1 MAEGYKSYRIRTKVG
16 QDAPNVVNVHLDQTY
31 DEFQILSLKID
42 QKNSYNLYQS
52 DKGIIVGRVLAN
64 GGVGVSNA
72 KVSIFIETDDTMSL
86 DKHIIYPY
94 SSVNDINDDRVRYNL
109 LPDYVDE
116 TCHQNVGT
124 FPNKRYVL
132 DNDDVI
138 EVFDRFWKYTTVT
151 NTAGDYMLYGIPT
164 GNHTLHMDVDLSDIG
179 LLSQK
184 PRDLAYKGFNINLFE
199 SPTKFKQDTNL
210 NSLAQIK
217 SQDIGVFV
225 YPFWGDSTD
234 NPDNIAVTRCD
245 IQIDYKFEPTCVFIG
260 CIITDTGS
268 NAIGKNCAG
277 TTDVGKMSD
286 LVSGEGSIEMIRKT
300 IDNKVEEFQ
309 IKGNRVIDGDGVWC
323 YQIPMNLDYVMTDE
337 FGNLVPTDNPD
348 KGIPTRTRVRF
359 RVSLDDPPS
368 DNTARKRCK
377 YLVPNN
383 PRLDEERFPVFTA
396 DKMHEP
402 DYEFGSNTRE
412 ESFCDLFWNKVY
424 TVKNYIPRIQKNTKI
439 TNRKHTGI
447 KLINHYGDN
456 NPMPYNNLSIKLSFT
471 YRFICVLTKIFILLV
486 GFLNN
491 IITILGAIPCKIAD
505 FFRSIADFFNFKILG
520 WRPLGAVAR
529 MFEAVAK
536 VFDLLTPPCIAIS
549 SEFCT
554 GDVTHAYTFYPGCG
568 RKGLANVVGALADCV
583 WERTQ
588 ERHYDDM
595 RDVKQEDK
603 TEPIN
608 NDSELYNCVES
619 QLAED
624 NDATS
629 FNFQN
634 DWINGTLYSPLW
646 YRKITPKRSFLF
658 GLFKRSAKDEWCS
671 ADHAYNGL
679 VRIFH
684 PCAVKR
690 DGPATYTTHDGKSE
704 QARYMSGNPGC
715 SDDCHENKTVIGL
728 NNGVIRTKQTMLG
741 QTVYYYKPVE
751 FETIKQEGD
760 GLRTEGNNNGALKL
774 LFATDIV
781 LLGSLNDCDLNGVPQ
796 FFKSLESS
804 TYKLPPNMLFTDNN
818 MVQSFNEDGTISTRF
833 DQVST
838 SEMTGN
844 DWGNSND
851 DICGEPDGGLFYDI
865 GCSSIEMIPKSCIN
879 LLRICEFGVSLD
891 ETKQVPNLANVEE
904 SGDNAFETLVPDGF
918 ISKDELYNDNE
929 RSMFATMN
937 GNELLTKL
945 NTENGL
951 KEYDFRHLYVDNF
964 DNSLFAAMS
973 LRQKKCS
980 EYTYTNNWNLE
991 SFSAGYYDF
1000 RMGKRPY
1007 FYDKENRF
1015 PRYENSFYF
1024 YFGLKVGKTAIDKFN
1039 SQFFAECYNSEDAVS
1054 PIRVEVKGN
1063 SWCSEIKDDEGLNA
1077 KNDGF
1082 VKIDLSDISL
1092 PCDILIQDVNNGDF
1106 EFVVNDINDEKII
1119 IANTVPQECIDTHKK
1134 VCMTKDG
1141 KTICSLDNSKY
1152 TMTVTDSEGEIITV
1166 DFELFAPYLKYDVEQ
1181 TNFKKPENILLDMFK
1196 NETNVRDAIAR
1207 NDANAGVTGFEN
1219 TRGIGGTIAIYNI
1232 VDGLS
1237 GDYLLSYDIDIVS
1250 INKIDGL
1257 KNEND
1262 EDIKYEVKVEV
1273 RNGGIIPSSA
1283 SNYLV
1288 YSDLNKKLFIFGV
1301 PKGDERYKI
1310 TITQYCAWKD
1320 GTTTTYYSTNNKYS
1334 HTVYIGD
1341 MTPYKLYIGN
1351 VVDYDVISHW
1361 GTGYELDNSITSRPI
1376 FNKYRVNLSGSGTYF
1391 DKTKFNENWLHISDY
1406 DGTGA
1411 DGKPRYYWDRLDS
1424 YQKCLKKIN
1433 NDLKNGNSNE
1443 SNFPFRTADDI
1454 RQCIRTENVKTNDNI
1469 PYLDGILLNRDLNN
1483 FIRQLTNDIDTLKNN
1498 STGSIDIEQEDA
1510 INLMEDIIQMCEK
1523 IMEIKEEFITQMK
1536 TCFWLTCPEES
1547 KTIRF
1552 RATTDDMPVGFYIAH
1567 RSERSADD
1575 GNYNVFEYN
1584 EKGQLYF
1591 SFNEERRITD
1601 ITIPSLTI
1609 RSSENFGIDS
1619 ISFRNES
1626 DRQKYIVKDEVS
1638 LGLDNKC
1645 GFDLSNRQKYAFFV
1659 GVMNSAEQVRKN
1671 PNNRNDDEMVPN
1683 GDSIPTGIKGN
1694 DWFTPQ
1700 TKKLFGFHVLDK
1712 IMNVNYI
1719 SWAYI
1724 DGIPYFKPKILK
1736 NGNLV
1741 EDTTK
1746 NGRSVISNGFFAA
1759 NMYNGVAKSV
1769 DDKTLT
1775 EFETKNVGRYG
1786 MEIVTPRNVGGRVNN
1801 EDSMPTERYI
1811 SGSTNAPMV
1820 YFNWR
1825 NYTIDNIFES
1835 TASEGGKTAQYVP
1848 LLPVS
1853 SSMEIEDS
1861 SYCNVSE
1868 EIYGG
1873 MTITL
1878 SDDSVNNCKDRS
1890 QNVIHVTANN
1900 SSGDVVYFVFGVSDT
1915 QPYPLNA
1922 FNLPT
1927 TPTGDTKY
1935 DEENDGWFNTMTKEI
1950 KKGHV
1955 FSENDDTYKIF
1966 GISNTKEVFVSR
1978 ALKMPIGYEN
1988 QYVPAFGTELQN
2000 ENGENVTVCEYFNI
2014 ECDDEDLKKFY
2025 NGATVGTTGVFKNGQ
2040 ISIRIKLPFIGYQ
2053 TITYT
2058 SDFSGD
2064 MYIVAVT
2071 ENNCRAISPVY
2082 SLANVYASVV
2092 IGPVHTKVIKSS
2104 SGGGGGGD
2112 EPTPEG
2118 GGDDTPEN
2126 NNENAEQTRSLSR
2139 AAGTRA
2145 EGDDS
2150 GDGGESGGEGGE
2162 GEKTETEIKDTNAV
2176 GFYVTNA
2183 IPMNEG
2189 KNIMDELCYE
2199 GDDRTFEGLYYFN
2212 YFDYEL
2218 HAICE
2223 LDPLHVVEDT
2233 AIIPAADNKCDKNIM
2248 FVNVDDDTYEII
2260 ESYIQ
2265 NEREKNDWS
2274 LFDAKQML
2282 RNALSNVTTVELRDV
2297 TGLRHIACISADSLD
2312 MYKDE
2317 WNAISYRPNG
2327 GYWYNKAMPDD
2338 TSDTSIKT
2346 KYLSTNSRKN
2356 YGVYSLFGVP
2366 CPTAEMKN
2374 AGSRF
2379 GGWYEI
2385 DNEEEIIQYKEFE
2398 NYECDYEYTE
2408 DETSP
2413 DWVENKNK
2421 EPKIYV
2427 AKWITPFIIRWLAN
2441 ESSYGYFDVEGE
2453 PTECAME
2460 IEDDATTPKEYACV
2474 YGIPKNHM
2482 EGFEFAGW
2490 ECKEN
2495 CEEVVIDAQSN
2506 KVKTAH
2512 SCVLMAK
2519 WNGPTIVTWQ
2529 ANGGHFETGE
2539 EEVEQTLTSTQAEQP
2554 QSCPLGIPVKEGF
2567 AFEKWE
2573 CKDNCDGVEIN
2584 TETHKV
2590 TPHHTCTIKA
2600 VWKQSKSVRW
2610 IEAQKVNVTFNVSRN
2625 NGEWYG
2631 GSMTDYVKE
2640 IDINST
2646 ATCNKIAVSKEPS
2659 VYGFAGWS
2667 TNPSD
2672 TSGSNE
2678 IPVGTTDLTVYAI
2691 FRRKDCQVFLN
2702 DLCSTSNKIF
2712 LEADTASAASGTH
2725 FEYTGVDNTKS
2736 HQYMVNGK
2744 GNIMLYGVTNSSLL
2758 RLYVSD
2764 EVFIRLNNN
2773 NPFADIYSNSHW
2785 NINEINSK
2793 LQTYNICYS
2802 KPEINENYVTNNGTQ
2817 IVYGWNGSYD
2827 STKFYLSPKQYNVS
2841 DGYTLGSN
2849 KTQNNGTI
2857 YALWPFIY
2865 DKTIEFDC
2873 YFANTNVSGVTIKIG
2888 NYTFSY
2894 SSDSDYTVRNGVAG
2908 QVTLGNGGNT
2918 IDIKVKVNR
2927 LNTIPTNN

>member
-52 DKGIIVGRVLAN
+52 DKGVIVGRVLAN
-64 GGVGVSNA
+64 GGVGVPNA
-72 KVSIFIETDDTMSL
+72 KVSIFIETDDTMNL
-86 DKHIIYPY
+86 DKRILYPY
-94 SSVNDINDDRVRYNL
+94 ASVNDTNDDRVRYNL

-277 TTDVGKMSD
+277 TDNVGKMSD
-286 LVSGEGSIEMIRKT
+286 LVAGEGSIEMIRKT

-396 DKMHEP
+396 DEMHEP

-520 WRPLGAVAR
+520 WRPLGVVAS

-554 GDVTHAYTFYPGCG
+554 EDVTHAYTFYPGCG
-568 RKGLANVVGALADCV
+568 RKGLANVIGPLADCV
-583 WERTQ
+583 WDKTQ

-690 DGPATYTTHDGKSE
+690 DGTAKYTTHDGKSGQE
-704 QARYMSGNPGC
+704 AKYMSGSPGC
-715 SDDCHENKTVIGL
+715 SDDCHENKTIIGL

-751 FETIKQEGD
+751 YETIKQEGD
-760 GLRTEGNNNGALKL
+760 GIRKEENNKGGEYDGALKL

-851 DICGEPDGGLFYDI
+851 DMCGGPDGGLFYDI

-891 ETKQVPNLANVEE
+891 ETKQVPNLKNVED

-964 DNSLFAAMS
+964 DNSLFSAMS

-980 EYTYTNNWNLE
+980 EYTYTNNWKLE

-1054 PIRVEVKGN
+1054 PIRIEVKGN
-1063 SWCSEIKDDEGLNA
+1063 TWCSEIKDGKINEGKNDR
-1077 KNDGF
+1077 NDGF
-1082 VKIDLSDISL
+1082 VKIDLSEVSL
-1092 PCDILIQDVNNGDF
+1092 PCDILIQDVENGDF
-1106 EFVVNDINDEKII
+1106 EFVAKDINVEKII
-1119 IANTVPQECIDTHKK
+1119 IANEDVALQYGYTQT
-1134 VCMTKDG
+1134 VCMTRKIRKKDYG
-1141 KTICSLDNSKY
+1141 RICSLDNSKY
-1152 TMTVTDSEGEIITV
+1152 TMTVTDSDGEINTV
-1166 DFELFAPYLKYDVEQ
+1166 DFELYAPYLKYDVVP
-1181 TNFKKPENILLDMFK
+1181 TNFKKPENVLLDKFK
-1196 NETNVRDAIAR
+1196 KVPNVTNVRDAIAKD
-1207 NDANAGVTGFEN
+1207 NDKVDDPGFEN

-1237 GDYLLSYDIDIVS
+1237 GDDLPFYNIDIVS
-1250 INKIDGL
+1250 VNKIEGFESDIEGKFRLKIEVRPKIDEPSYYWVNRINK
-1257 KNEND
+1257 N
-1262 EDIKYEVKVEV
+1262 
-1273 RNGGIIPSSA
+1273 P
-1283 SNYLV
+1283 
-1288 YSDLNKKLFIFGV
+1288 FIFGV

-1310 TITQYCAWKD
+1310 TVTQYCEWTGTD
-1320 GTTTTYYSTNNKYS
+1320 GITYYYDTNNKYT

-1351 VVDYDVISHW
+1351 VIDYDVISHW
-1361 GTGYELDNSITSRPI
+1361 GTGYELRNIKRRNDFDANIVELNNDSSAGVDEKTC
-1376 FNKYRVNLSGSGTYF
+1376 FNRK
-1391 DKTKFNENWLHISDY
+1391 KFSDNWLHISDY
-1406 DGTGA
+1406 DGINEI
-1411 DGKPRYYWDRLDS
+1411 DKKPRYYWDKLIS
-1424 YQKCLKKIN
+1424 YQKCLKRIN
-1433 NDLKNGNSNE
+1433 SDLKNGNSNE
-1443 SNFPFRTADDI
+1443 KYFPFRTAKSIITISEYI
-1454 RQCIRTENVKTNDNI
+1454 RPKNVKTNDNI
-1469 PYLDGILLNRDLNN
+1469 PYLDGILLNEFLKEFIKRLND
-1483 FIRQLTNDIDTLKNN
+1483 DIDDLKNKSN
-1498 STGSIDIEQEDA
+1498 GSIDIEQEDA
-1510 INLMEDIIQMCEK
+1510 INIMEDIIQMCEK
-1523 IMEIKEEFITQMK
+1523 IMEIKEEFIMQMK
-1536 TCFWLTCPEES
+1536 SNFWLTCPEES
-1547 KTIRF
+1547 KTITF

-1567 RSERSADD
+1567 RSERSSDD
-1575 GNYNVFEYN
+1575 GNYNVLEDDTSG
-1584 EKGQLYF
+1584 KLYF
-1591 SFNEERRITD
+1591 SFNEERRISD

-1609 RSSENFGIDS
+1609 RSSENYGIDL
-1619 ISFRNES
+1619 IPIAADEK
-1626 DRQKYIVKDEVS
+1626 QKYIVQDEVS
-1638 LGLDNKC
+1638 LALDNKSN
-1645 GFDLSNRQKYAFFV
+1645 FKLSNRQKYAFFV
-1659 GVMNSAEQVRKN
+1659 GVINSAEQTAQDEHDH
-1671 PNNRNDDEMVPN
+1671 NNTEMIPN
-1683 GDSIPTGIKGN
+1683 GDSIPDGIKG
-1694 DWFTPQ
+1694 DKWYTPNAS
-1700 TKKLFGFHVLDK
+1700 KLFGFHVLDK
-1712 IMNVNYI
+1712 IMNVDYI

-1724 DGIPYFKPKILK
+1724 NGIPYFEPNDAEK
-1736 NGNLV
+1736 NGH
-1741 EDTTK
+1741 T
-1746 NGRSVISNGFFAA
+1746 VISSGLFAA
-1759 NMYNGVAKSV
+1759 NMHNGVAKKINS
-1769 DDKTLT
+1769 DTST
-1775 EFETKNVGRYG
+1775 EFETQKVGRYG
-1786 MEIVTPRNVGGRVNN
+1786 MEIVTPSKVGTRDND
-1801 EDSMPTERYI
+1801 EDSMPTQRYI
-1811 SGSTNAPMV
+1811 SGSTNATGS

-1825 NYTIDNIFES
+1825 NYTVDESFEN
-1835 TASEGGKTAQYVP
+1835 TQSEGGKTAQYVP
-1848 LLPVS
+1848 LLSVTS
-1853 SSMEIEDS
+1853 NMEIEDS
-1861 SYCNVSE
+1861 SYCDISE

-1873 MTITL
+1873 MTINL
-1878 SDDSVNNCKDRS
+1878 LDDSVNNCEDRS
-1890 QNVIHVTANN
+1890 QNIIHVTANN
-1900 SSGDVVYFVFGVSDT
+1900 SSDDVVYFVYNVET
-1915 QPYPLNA
+1915 HPYPLNH
-1922 FNLPT
+1922 FNLP
-1927 TPTGDTKY
+1927 G
-1935 DEENDGWFNTMTKEI
+1935 ENDWLNTMTKEI
-1950 KKGHV
+1950 KKGNV
-1955 FSENDDTYKIF
+1955 ISSEEEEKDKTYKIF
-1966 GISNTKEVFVSR
+1966 GISNTKEVLVAESAKKEIGFGNYI
-1978 ALKMPIGYEN
+1978 PI
-1988 QYVPAFGTELQN
+1988 FGTELQDD
-2000 ENGENVTVCEYFNI
+2000 NGENVSVCDYFGI
-2014 ECDDEDLKKFY
+2014 ECGNNEDLRNFY
-2025 NGATVGTTGVFKNGQ
+2025 NGSTIGSTGLFKNGE
-2040 ISIRIKLPFIGYQ
+2040 STVRIKTPFDY
-2053 TITYT
+2053 ITT
-2058 SDFSGD
+2058 TVTTTFNGNI
-2064 MYIVAVT
+2064 YIVAVT
-2071 ENNCRAISPVY
+2071 KNNCRAISPVY
-2082 SLANVYASVV
+2082 SLVDVYASVV
-2092 IGPVHTKVIKSS
+2092 IGQVHTKVIKSS
-2104 SGGGGGGD
+2104 SGGD
-2112 EPTPEG
+2112 EPEG
-2118 GGDDTPEN
+2118 GG
-2126 NNENAEQTRSLSR
+2126 
-2139 AAGTRA
+2139 
-2145 EGDDS
+2145 
-2150 GDGGESGGEGGE
+2150 EGG
-2162 GEKTETEIKDTNAV
+2162 KTETEIKDANAV

-2183 IPMNEG
+2183 VPMSPRQCHED
-2189 KNIMDELCYE
+2189 DE
-2199 GDDRTFEGLYYFN
+2199 RSFEGIYYFN

-2223 LDPLHVVEDT
+2223 LDPLHVIEDT
-2233 AIIPAADNKCDKNIM
+2233 AIIPAGNNKCERNIM

-2265 NEREKNDWS
+2265 NHRENSDES
-2274 LFDAKQML
+2274 IFSRML
-2282 RNALSNVTTVELRDV
+2282 RYALANVTTVELVDV
-2297 TGLRHIACISADSLD
+2297 TGLRHIACISADGLD

-2327 GYWYNKAMPDD
+2327 GYWYNKANPED
-2338 TSDTSIKT
+2338 TSDTAIKT
-2346 KYLSTNSRKN
+2346 KYLSIKDKEKYN
-2356 YGVYSLFGVP
+2356 VYSLFGVP
-2366 CPTAEMKN
+2366 CPTAEMEE

-2385 DNEEEIIQYKEFE
+2385 DNEEEIIQYKDFE
-2398 NYECDYEYTE
+2398 EYDCKSEYEE

-2413 DWVENKNK
+2413 DWVENKDS
-2421 EPKIYV
+2421 KIYV
-2427 AKWITPFIIRWLAN
+2427 AKWITPFIIKWLAD
-2441 ESSYGYFDVEGE
+2441 ESKYGYFEVEGE
-2453 PTECAME
+2453 PTECTME
-2460 IEDDATTPKEYACV
+2460 IEDDATTPPQSYECT
-2474 YGIPKNHM
+2474 YGIPKNHK
-2482 EGFEFAGW
+2482 EGYEFAGW
-2490 ECKEN
+2490 DCKEN
-2495 CEEVVIDAQSN
+2495 CEEVVIDAQTN
-2506 KVKTAH
+2506 KVTTAH
-2512 SCVLMAK
+2512 SCTLIAM
-2519 WNGPTIVTWQ
+2519 WNEPVIVTWD
-2529 ANGGHFETGE
+2529 ANGGHFEGGT
-2539 EEVEQTLTSTQAEQP
+2539 EEVVKQTLTSTKAKQP
-2554 QSCPLGIPVKEGF
+2554 QSCPSGIPVKDGF
-2567 AFEKWE
+2567 VFEKWE
-2573 CKDNCDGVEIN
+2573 CEDLDVEIDDKTN
-2584 TETHKV
+2584 EV
-2590 TPHHTCTIKA
+2590 TPHHDCTIKA
-2600 VWKQSKSVRW
+2600 KW
-2610 IEAQKVNVTFNVSRN
+2610 
-2625 NGEWYG
+2625 
-2631 GSMTDYVKE
+2631 SMEPEPPAGDEYVLT
-2640 IDINST
+2640 NST
-2646 ATCNKIAVSKEPS
+2646 S
-2659 VYGFAGWS
+2659 
-2667 TNPSD
+2667 
-2672 TSGSNE
+2672 
-2678 IPVGTTDLTVYAI
+2678 
-2691 FRRKDCQVFLN
+2691 
-2702 DLCSTSNKIF
+2702 
-2712 LEADTASAASGTH
+2712 
-2725 FEYTGVDNTKS
+2725 
-2736 HQYMVNGK
+2736 
-2744 GNIMLYGVTNSSLL
+2744 
-2758 RLYVSD
+2758 
-2764 EVFIRLNNN
+2764 
-2773 NPFADIYSNSHW
+2773 IYSAPIDATS
-2785 NINEINSK
+2785 SAGLPPFTSTK
-2793 LQTYNICYS
+2793 
-2802 KPEINENYVTNNGTQ
+2802 
-2817 IVYGWNGSYD
+2817 NGSY
-2827 STKFYLSPKQYNVS
+2827 YS
-2841 DGYTLGSN
+2841 DVTFESDASWI
-2849 KTQNNGTI
+2849 QPNG
-2857 YALWPFIY
+2857 
-2865 DKTIEFDC
+2865 D
-2873 YFANTNVSGVTIKIG
+2873 NTNVYGNLIRLGAIIESLPVEIEEDGRFTTI
-2888 NYTFSY
+2888 
-2894 SSDSDYTVRNGVAG
+2894 TVK
-2908 QVTLGNGGNT
+2908 QNGGKTTTLDVEQKMSENRFSINITLKNDDVSSVNFSTLSINVTSGRSLDFACPYSLASGETVTFTVSGSKYFEGKT
-2918 IDIKVKVNR
+2918 IRDNHPITGEIDSGTANPNYLSVSGR
-2927 LNTIPTNN
+2927 TTITEGENYIITYKRT